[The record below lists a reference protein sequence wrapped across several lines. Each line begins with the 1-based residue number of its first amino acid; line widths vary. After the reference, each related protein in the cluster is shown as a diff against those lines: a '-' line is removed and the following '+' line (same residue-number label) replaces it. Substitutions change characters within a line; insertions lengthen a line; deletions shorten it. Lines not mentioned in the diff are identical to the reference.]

1 MYMLEKIYEIYESKK
16 RNMPTINVEVLRV
29 IRKIKSEK
37 RFRYQLIPKQSNKV
51 TTIAHIIPLKGM

>member
-1 MYMLEKIYEIYESKK
+1 MYTLEKIHEIYERKK
-16 RNMPTINVEVLRV
+16 RNMSTINVEVLRV

-51 TTIAHIIPLKGM
+51 TNIAHLIPLKGM